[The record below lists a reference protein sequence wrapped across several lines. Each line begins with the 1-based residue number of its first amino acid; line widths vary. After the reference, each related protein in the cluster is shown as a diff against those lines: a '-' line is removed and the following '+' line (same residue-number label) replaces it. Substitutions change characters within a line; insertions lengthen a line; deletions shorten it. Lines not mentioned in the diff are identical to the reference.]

1 MTVGDMLVRAAGKFP
16 AQAAV
21 ICGEQSWTYR
31 EFNQRVNRLAQALLA
46 KGLKKG
52 ERLGLLSQNCPQF
65 LELYFAAAK
74 TGGIICPYN
83 NMLTERELTDLIN
96 YSGPRFM
103 LYGPQYEGK
112 VRGMAGGLSSVEQYI
127 GLGQPQWEGAA
138 DYEKLLADAS
148 DQEPSV
154 EVLPQDVMSIYFTS
168 GTTGNPKGA
177 MRTHDH
183 LVTTSIT
190 GVIENKIGY
199 GERVLV
205 VTPMYHVSFEDNIGR
220 CFFVPN
226 TTVIFPS
233 HFDPAG
239 VLRMLQDQRI
249 TCCLLVPTMIN
260 AMVHSPEMENVDLSA
275 LRRIFYVGAPMPVE
289 LLKKSM
295 KTFGRFGCGFCQ
307 QYGATETGPLTTI
320 LLPEDHVVEGS
331 PEKVGRL
338 ASAGR
343 PVLDYMVRVVDPQ
356 GQDVAQGQVGEI
368 IVKGQAMM
376 KGYWQ
381 MPEATAERVRA
392 GWLYTGDMG
401 YLDAQGYVFIVDRK
415 NDLIIS
421 GGKNIYPRE
430 VEEVLYQHP
439 AVLEATVVGV
449 PDDYWGEAVR
459 AVVVLKQGQ
468 EATAKEI
475 IDFCGQHLAGYKK
488 PKTVEMWQELPKSA
502 SGKLLRRKV
511 RDQYWEDRERK
522 I

>member
-1 MTVGDMLVRAAGKFP
+1 MTVGDMLTRAAAKFP
-16 AQAAV
+16 HKTAV
-21 ICGEQSWTYR
+21 ICGELSLTYR
-31 EFNQRVNRLAQALLA
+31 QFNQRVNRLAQALLA
-46 KGLKKG
+46 RGLQKGD
-52 ERLGLLSQNCPQF
+52 RLGLLCQNTHQF

-83 NMLTERELTDLIN
+83 NLLTPRELTDLVN
-96 YSGPRFM
+96 YSGPRFL
-103 LYGPQYEGK
+103 LYGPQYEDK
-112 VRGMAGGLSSVEQYI
+112 VKDLVAALPTVEHYI
-127 GLGQPQWEGAA
+127 SLGQPAWDQAA
-138 DYEKLLADAS
+138 GYEKLLAAAGE
-148 DQEPSV
+148 QEPQV
-154 EVLPQDVMSIYFTS
+154 EVTPQDVMSIYFTS

-177 MRTHDH
+177 MRTHNH
-183 LVTTSIT
+183 LVTTAYT

-199 GERVLV
+199 DERVLV

-220 CFFVPN
+220 CFLVPN
-226 TTVIFPS
+226 TTVIYPS
-233 HFDPAG
+233 HFEPAG
-239 VLRMLQDQRI
+239 ALAMLDQERI

-260 AMVHSPEMENVDLSA
+260 AMVHSPAMDSVNLSA
-275 LRRIFYVGAPMPVE
+275 LKRVFYVGAPMPVE

-320 LLPEDHVVEGS
+320 LLPEDHLMEGP
-331 PEKVGRL
+331 PEKVKRL

-343 PVLDYMVRVVDPQ
+343 AVLDYQVRAVDPQ
-356 GQDVAQGQVGEI
+356 GQDVAPGQVGELV
-368 IVKGQAMM
+368 VKGEAMM

-381 MPEATAERVRA
+381 MPEASAERVRG

-401 YLDAQGYVFIVDRK
+401 YLDDEGYVFIVDRK

-430 VEEVLYQHP
+430 VEEVLYEHP

-459 AVVVLKQGQ
+459 AVVVLKEGMA
-468 EATAKEI
+468 ATPEEI
-475 IDFCGQHLAGYKK
+475 IAFCGQRLAGYKK
-488 PKTVEMWQELPKSA
+488 PKTVELWQELPKSA

-511 RDQYWEDRERK
+511 RDKYWEDRERK